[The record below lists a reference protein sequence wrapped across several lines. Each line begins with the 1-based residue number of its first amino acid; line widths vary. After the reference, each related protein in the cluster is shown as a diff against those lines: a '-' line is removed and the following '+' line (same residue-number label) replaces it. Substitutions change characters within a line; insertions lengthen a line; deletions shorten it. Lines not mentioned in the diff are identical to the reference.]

1 VAILGFPQQSIAAT
15 GDVLVMICQNPR
27 QEYRVSF
34 DTLSREFLAND
45 TSYKVLAV
53 EISADRFVVSGMVGN
68 DSNLGFAA
76 HFHPYTRVDFYQ
88 DDQLFQM
95 DACRMR

>member
-1 VAILGFPQQSIAAT
+1 
-15 GDVLVMICQNPR
+15 MICQNPR

-95 DACRMR
+95 DACRKR